1 MISEKMIREK
11 DYKTMIEMKS
21 GIKYNVVGFK
31 ASDNLVRRFF
41 ALGIRKGTS
50 ITFIKFSY
58 LSHNLMINV
67 DGVVYAI
74 KSNLASLILVK
85 EA

>member
-1 MISEKMIREK
+1 MISEQMIREK

-50 ITFIKFSY
+50 IAFIKFSY
-58 LSHNLMINV
+58 LSNNLMINV

-74 KSNLASLILVK
+74 KSSLASLILVK